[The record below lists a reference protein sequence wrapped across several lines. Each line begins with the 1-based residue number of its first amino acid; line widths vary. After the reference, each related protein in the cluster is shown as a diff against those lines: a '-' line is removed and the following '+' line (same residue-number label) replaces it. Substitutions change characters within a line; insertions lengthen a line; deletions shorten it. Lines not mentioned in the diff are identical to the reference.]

1 MYKKVLVP
9 LDGFELAESIL
20 DHVRE
25 MIADHQVSEVVLLT
39 VVEGYDRG
47 LPSISWGGVKYTE
60 RRATTTGESMT
71 EAREYIEKVAN
82 DLEEEGV
89 VITPVVIQGRVAEEI
104 LDYATENHVDL
115 IMMCTHGRSGPSR
128 WALGSIADRVIRHS
142 AIPVLIV
149 TPRGGRIN

>member
-1 MYKKVLVP
+1 VYKKVLVP

-25 MIADHQVSEVVLLT
+25 MIADHQASEVVLLT
-39 VVEGYDRG
+39 VVEGYDKG

-60 RRATTTGESMT
+60 RRATIAGESMT
-71 EAREYIEKVAN
+71 EAREYIEKIAN

-89 VITPVVIQGRVAEEI
+89 VVTPVVIQGKVAEEI
-104 LDYATENHVDL
+104 LDYAVENQVDL

-142 AIPVLIV
+142 PIPVLIV
-149 TPRGGRIN
+149 TPKGGRID